1 MTCIC
6 AVCKQPVEMA
16 LAVKLENHVVH
27 PDIAKNLQAGI
38 I

>member
-16 LAVKLENHVVH
+16 LAVKIENHVVH
-27 PDIAKNLQAGI
+27 PQNN
-38 I
+38 

>member
-16 LAVKLENHVVH
+16 LAVKIENHVVH
-27 PDIAKNLQAGI
+27 PNK
-38 I
+38 